1 MPRFFYTKKNI
12 ESNFYPHE
20 FAHEGVTLPTA
31 EHHLMHK
38 KATLMGDKES
48 ADKIKVAK
56 SALVAKRLG
65 RRVVPFDQG
74 KWEENCEEIME
85 DILFSKFSSTSSMKQ
100 YLVNTEG
107 PFFEA
112 SKKDKIWGIG
122 LSIEAAER
130 GDAHQ
135 GQNKLGR
142 ALDRAKARIV
152 QDA

>member
-1 MPRFFYTKKNI
+1 MPRYFYTKKCI

-20 FAHEGVTLPTA
+20 FAHEGVTMPTS
-31 EHHLMHK
+31 EHHLMYK
-38 KATLMGDKES
+38 KAMLMGDPNS
-48 ADKIKVAK
+48 AEKIKVAK

-65 RRVVPFDQG
+65 RRVSPFYQG
-74 KWEENCEEIME
+74 MWEENCDKIIE
-85 DILFSKFSSTSSMKQ
+85 DILVSKFSSTSSMKQ
-100 YLVNTEG
+100 YLVDTEG

-122 LSIEAAER
+122 IGVEAAER
-130 GDAHQ
+130 GEAHQ

-152 QDA
+152 DA